1 MYRHHR
7 FAARWQLVDD
17 ADVEVAIECH
27 GKGARYRCRR
37 HHEDM
42 RRALTLSPELGT
54 LCHAEAV
61 LLVDDGKA
69 ELPKHHRILYH
80 GMRAHEDVYAAVGK
94 ARQDLL
100 ALLTFDDTR
109 QQLHPDIHTLKEV
122 ANGLQVLLG
131 ENLRGSHDT
140 SLEAVVY
147 GDEHGHKRHKGLA
160 TAHVP
165 LEQAV
170 HLTARPHVVTN
181 LVHHSLLSS
190 RQLEMQ
196 IVMVKGVEDRAY
208 LGEDIALVFITLLS
222 GIAQDVELHIEEFLK
237 LQTFLRPLHIAQRQ
251 GIVNL
256 TQRLLTTYQMQTRK
270 LGWQQGLGNGTRRN
284 LGDQRLGHLLQ
295 GTGVQSPVLHLL
307 RRDIVRLHAHGA
319 ELHIGSLLNVGIDK
333 LIPAVVGCRLTED
346 DILYA
351 RLVLVVDPTAGIEPY
366 DIHDITAIGEMGY
379 DALLP
384 AFAKLLKT
392 LYPPTDLHQRHIA
405 CQLTDGVD
413 LRPVHIFIRII
424 LQQVTPRSDVELTCQ
439 YILALWSHA
448 REIHDVLREY
458 IRHRLPLLYQHL
470 RNLQV
475 ERRRK
480 LDVLPI
486 AFHRFHLHS
495 EALHH
500 GGIIGERLPL
510 GLVESLLGERDVED
524 LWGLHGTKELA
535 VYGERTVVTV
545 VDMAQGVGDGHHGHS
560 CILLACHLK
569 ASVDDIHRD
578 ERAHAVVESH
588 NAVGIVGDEGKSIA
602 GALETGGATVGKDM
616 GNGEMILLAELV
628 PVFLLI
634 LRQHDDYLHVS
645 IVGMEALDGAHENG
659 ATANRQ
665 ELLGYIGAHA
675 RAMASGNNDSVVHN
689 YFSIK

>member
-1 MYRHHR
+1 MG
-7 FAARWQLVDD
+7 W
-17 ADVEVAIECH
+17 
-27 GKGARYRCRR
+27 
-37 HHEDM
+37 
-42 RRALTLSPELGT
+42 ALTLGPQPGT
-54 LCHAEAV
+54 LRHTKAV
-61 LLVDDGKA
+61 LLINDGKTQPA
-69 ELPKHHRILYH
+69 EHHVIFYH
-80 GMRAHEDVYAAVGK
+80 GMCAHEDIDTAVGK
-94 ARQDLL
+94 TCQNLL

-122 ANGLQVLLG
+122 ANGLQVLLS
-131 ENLRGSHDT
+131 ENLRGCHDA
-140 SLEAVVY
+140 SLEAVVDS
-147 GDEHGHKRHKGLA
+147 DEHGHKRHKGLA

-190 RQLEMQ
+190 RELEME
-196 IVMVKGVEDRAY
+196 IVTIKAVEDGTY
-208 LGEDIALVFITLLS
+208 LGEDIALVFIALLG

-237 LQTFLRPLHIAQRQ
+237 LQTFLRPLYIAQRQ

-295 GTGVQSPVLHLL
+295 STGVQAPVLHLL

-351 RLVLVVDPTAGIEPY
+351 GLVLVVDPTAGIEPY

-458 IRHRLPLLYQHL
+458 IRHQLRLFFSKDSPTISFRTSYKTMPPKHNLRFQIKVILLSMYPYHILFQ
-470 RNLQV
+470 NS
-475 ERRRK
+475 
-480 LDVLPI
+480 I
-486 AFHRFHLHS
+486 
-495 EALHH
+495 
-500 GGIIGERLPL
+500 
-510 GLVESLLGERDVED
+510 
-524 LWGLHGTKELA
+524 TKESKRI
-535 VYGERTVVTV
+535 GC
-545 VDMAQGVGDGHHGHS
+545 Q
-560 CILLACHLK
+560 C
-569 ASVDDIHRD
+569 
-578 ERAHAVVESH
+578 
-588 NAVGIVGDEGKSIA
+588 
-602 GALETGGATVGKDM
+602 
-616 GNGEMILLAELV
+616 
-628 PVFLLI
+628 
-634 LRQHDDYLHVS
+634 
-645 IVGMEALDGAHENG
+645 
-659 ATANRQ
+659 TADQN
-665 ELLGYIGAHA
+665 
-675 RAMASGNNDSVVHN
+675 
-689 YFSIK
+689 